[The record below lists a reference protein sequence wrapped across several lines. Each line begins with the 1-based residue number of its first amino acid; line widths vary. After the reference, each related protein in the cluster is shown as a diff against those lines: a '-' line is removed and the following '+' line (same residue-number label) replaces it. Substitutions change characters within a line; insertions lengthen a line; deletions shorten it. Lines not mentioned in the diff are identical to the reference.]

1 MGNETVVQMYL
12 VMTSAQ
18 FENTNRWLNP
28 NDRKKLTGCICSFCE
43 TPLPHGTAR
52 GQSYCAHCPPA
63 GAHHIRMDFRFL
75 QRRWHCGFW
84 DADAGKMLPAR
95 LYFEHADSLYTLV
108 RRGRGFIGGGRVARF
123 DFFNAIGAG
132 RGAIRLTLN
141 EPQYQALCAAC
152 QTKTMRTERLLRT
165 NDGLTGAG
173 RF

>member
-1 MGNETVVQMYL
+1 MGNQTVVQMYL

-28 NDRKKLTGCICSFCE
+28 DERKKLTGCICSFCE

-95 LYFEHADSLYTLV
+95 LCFEHADSLYTLV

-152 QTKTMRTERLLRT
+152 QTKTMRTST
-165 NDGLTGAG
+165 HTDDK
-173 RF
+173 